1 MEIIYCNTKKEMPVK
16 GSKYRLILDLI
27 KEAVLVLDENHR
39 IFDFN
44 KTASEILGRTDADL
58 KDKPVKEFIVKEH
71 WASLYMLL
79 NMDGETEVDE
89 VQIINGSNDILDTR
103 IKINRLS
110 SPDGFFT
117 LMIIEDITKEKND
130 KLELLR
136 FSNAIRYAANPI
148 QITDANGIMI
158 YVNPAFERASGYD
171 KEELIGKNPNI
182 INSGRH
188 SKEYWERV
196 WKKILSGNVWVGRIE
211 NVRKD
216 GARLFFN
223 SIISPIIDSEDELV
237 GFLAVHNDISEQKL
251 LQQHFVTAQRLG
263 SIGTLAAGIA
273 HEVGNPLTSIS
284 SIAQM
289 IRRKTDDKFVL
300 ENLEQIKN
308 QTNRIAHVLR
318 QLVDFSLPSFKGS
331 KSTDINQI
339 LIGSMNMVKMGMNAE
354 NAEILLNLSDDIPMI
369 DIVSDKLM
377 QVFVNILMNA
387 LDSLDG
393 KPGKVEVST
402 ERIDKSIE
410 IKIQDTGKGITW
422 EEVENI
428 FEPFYTTKEVGKG
441 TGLGLWVS
449 YGIIKNLGGD
459 IHVDSE
465 IGQGSTFTINL
476 PLNLK

>member
-1 MEIIYCNTKKEMPVK
+1 MPVK
-16 GSKYRLILDLI
+16 ESTYRLIIDLI
-27 KEAVLVLDENHR
+27 KEAVVVLDEKQR
-39 IFDFN
+39 IIDFN
-44 KTASEILGRTDADL
+44 KPASEMLGKGDAEIIDR
-58 KDKPVKEFIVKEH
+58 PVKDFIAEEH
-71 WASLYMLL
+71 WASFYMLL

-89 VQIINGSNDILDTR
+89 VQIVKSSDDVLDTR
-103 IKINRLS
+103 IKINRLG

-117 LMIIEDITKEKND
+117 ILIINDITKEKND

-148 QITDANGIMI
+148 QITDADGRMI

-182 INSGRH
+182 LNSGRH

-196 WKKILSGNVWVGRIE
+196 WNKILTGNVWVGRIE

-289 IRRKTDDKFVL
+289 IRRRTEDKFVL

-318 QLVDFSLPSFKGS
+318 QLVDFSAPSFTGT
-331 KSTDINQI
+331 KSTDVNQI
-339 LIGSMNMVKMGMNAE
+339 LNGSMNMVKMGMNAE
-354 NAEILLNLSDDIPMI
+354 NVEFIVRLDENLQMI
-369 DIVSDKLM
+369 NLVSDKVM

-387 LDSLDG
+387 VDSLDG
-393 KPGKVEVST
+393 KPGKIEVST
-402 ERIDKSIE
+402 CQKKGHIE
-410 IKIQDTGKGITW
+410 ITIKDSGKGITW

-428 FEPFYTTKEVGKG
+428 FEPFYSTKEVGKG

-476 PLNLK
+476 PLTLK

>member
-1 MEIIYCNTKKEMPVK
+1 METIHGNTIKTMPSEE
-16 GSKYRLILDLI
+16 SKYRSILNLI
-27 KEAVLVLDENHR
+27 KEAVLVLDEKYT
-39 IFDFN
+39 IIDAN
-44 KTASEILGRTDADL
+44 KTASIMLCKVPTDL
-58 KDKPVKEFIVKEH
+58 LNRPVKDFIVKEH
-71 WASLYMLL
+71 WASFYMLL
-79 NMDGETEVDE
+79 NMDGETEVDD
-89 VQIINGSNDILDTR
+89 VQIAKNDNDVLDTR
-103 IKINRLS
+103 IKINRLN
-110 SPDGFFT
+110 SPQGFST
-117 LMIIEDITKEKND
+117 ILIVNDITKEKND

-136 FSNAIRYAANPI
+136 FSNAIKYAANPI
-148 QITDANGIMI
+148 QITDAKGKMI

-171 KEELIGKNPNI
+171 KSELIGKDPNI
-182 INSGRH
+182 LNSGRH

-196 WKKILSGNVWVGRIE
+196 WTKILSGNVWVGRIE

-216 GARLFFN
+216 GTRLFFN

-284 SIAQM
+284 SITQM
-289 IRRKTDDKFVL
+289 ICRRTNDVFVQ
-300 ENLEQIKN
+300 EKLEQIKN
-308 QTNRIAHVLR
+308 QTNRIAHVIR
-318 QLVDFSLPSFKGS
+318 QLVDFSIPSFTDS
-331 KSTDINQI
+331 KSNDINQI
-339 LIGSMNMVKMGMNAE
+339 LTGSINMVRMGMNSE
-354 NAEILLNLSDDIPMI
+354 NIEFSTKLADNLPMI
-369 DIVSDKLM
+369 DLVPDKLM
-377 QVFVNILMNA
+377 QVFVNILMNSVDA
-387 LDSLDG
+387 LDAKTG
-393 KPGKVEVST
+393 KIEVSS
-402 ERIDKSIE
+402 ELKNGLIE
-410 IKIQDTGKGITW
+410 IKIKDSGKGITW
-422 EEVENI
+422 EAVENI